1 MLSMWE
7 VIFQLVFRWLF
18 CMMMIKLSESLSM
31 GKLLTL
37 CALEPKAAKRATLAL
52 LIPGSSGVH
61 LLI

>member
-1 MLSMWE
+1 
-7 VIFQLVFRWLF
+7 
-18 CMMMIKLSESLSM
+18 MMVIKLSESLSM

-61 LLI
+61 FLI